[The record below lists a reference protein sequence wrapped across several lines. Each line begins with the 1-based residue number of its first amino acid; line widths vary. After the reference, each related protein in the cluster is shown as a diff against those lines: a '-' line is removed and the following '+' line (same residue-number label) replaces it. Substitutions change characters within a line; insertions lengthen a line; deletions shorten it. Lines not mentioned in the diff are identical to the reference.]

1 MAPERARAAFVFPG
15 QGSQAPGMGRSLRAS
30 SAAARRIWQ
39 AADAGYGASLSNLTG
54 AGSLDDL
61 QPTDVQQP
69 AIVAASVA
77 AFAAFNEVLGV
88 GGAAVTAS
96 GYPVNVAALAGH
108 SVGLVSA
115 VVAAGCTPVGEAVAL
130 VRDRGRFMAAA
141 AFKKPGRM
149 AAVLGLDEP
158 AVEDLTAAIR
168 SQTPGS
174 YLTVANINA
183 PGQIVVAGDLAAIDR
198 IVNEGR
204 KAGARRVIPLNVSG
218 AFHSVA
224 MLPAQA
230 AMRERLFAVGI
241 DPPAAPVISNIDA
254 GQLVD
259 PSVLRAELANH
270 IAAPVRWLDGIWAI
284 EALDVQHIVEFG
296 HGSVLTGMLR
306 RTVKGIELHNVSDL
320 ASARATAAALI
331 NE

>member
-15 QGSQAPGMGRSLRAS
+15 QGSQAPGMGRTLRESL
-30 SAAARRIWQ
+30 AAAREVWQ
-39 AADAGYGASLSNLTG
+39 AADASYGASLSELTG
-54 AGSLDDL
+54 AGSPADL

-69 AIVAASVA
+69 AIVAASIA

-88 GGAAVTAS
+88 NGATVGAN
-96 GYPVNVAALAGH
+96 GYPVNVVALAGH

-141 AFKKPGRM
+141 ASEKPGRM
-149 AAVLGLDEP
+149 AAVLGLDSD
-158 AVEDLTAAIR
+158 AVEDLTETIR
-168 SQTPGS
+168 AQIPGS
-174 YLTVANINA
+174 YLAVANINA
-183 PGQIVVAGDLAAIDR
+183 PGQVVVAGDLAAIDR
-198 IVNEGR
+198 MVDEGR

-230 AMRERLFAVGI
+230 AMRERLLAVGI
-241 DPPAAPVISNIDA
+241 DPPSAPVVSNIDA
-254 GQLVD
+254 GQLID
-259 PSVLRAELANH
+259 PSAIRAELANH
-270 IAAPVRWLDGIWAI
+270 IAAPVRWLDGIRAI
-284 EALDVQHIVEFG
+284 EAQGVRHMVEFG

-306 RTVKGIELHNVSDL
+306 RTVKGISLHNVSDL
-320 ASARATAAALI
+320 DSARATAAALTH
-331 NE
+331 E

>member
-1 MAPERARAAFVFPG
+1 MAPEQARAAFIFPG
-15 QGSQAPGMGRSLRAS
+15 QGSQAPGMGRDLRES
-30 SAAARRIWQ
+30 SAAARDVWQ
-39 AADAGYGASLSNLTG
+39 AADASYGVSLSELTG
-54 AGSLDDL
+54 AASPEDL

-69 AIVAASVA
+69 AIVTASVA

-88 GGAAVTAS
+88 AGAAVTANR
-96 GYPVNVAALAGH
+96 YPVDVVALAGH

-115 VVAAGCTPVGEAVAL
+115 VVAAGCTAVGEAVAL

-141 AFKKPGRM
+141 AFDKPGRM
-149 AAVLGLDEP
+149 AAVLGLDAD
-158 AVEDLTAAIR
+158 AVEDLASTIR
-168 SQTPGS
+168 AEIPGS
-174 YLTVANINA
+174 YLAVANVNA
-183 PGQIVVAGDLAAIDR
+183 PGQVVVAGDLAAIDR

-230 AMRERLFAVGI
+230 QMRERLLAVGI

-254 GQLVD
+254 GHLVD
-259 PSVLRAELANH
+259 PSAIRSELANH
-270 IAAPVRWLDGIWAI
+270 IAAPVRWLDGIRAI
-284 EALDVQHIVEFG
+284 EALDVRHIVEFG

-306 RTVKGIELHNVSDL
+306 RTVKGISLHNVSDMD
-320 ASARATAAALI
+320 SAQAVAAALT
-331 NE
+331 NG

>member
-1 MAPERARAAFVFPG
+1 MAPERARVAFVFPG
-15 QGSQAPGMGRSLRAS
+15 QGSQAPGMGRGLRES
-30 SAAARRIWQ
+30 SAAAGRVWR
-39 AADAGYGASLSNLTG
+39 AADAGYGESLSELTV
-54 AGSLDDL
+54 AGTSQDL

-69 AIVAASVA
+69 AIVATSVA

-88 GGAAVTAS
+88 DGAAVSAN

-141 AFKKPGRM
+141 AQAKPGRM
-149 AAVLGLDEP
+149 AAVLGLDTA
-158 AVEDLTAAIR
+158 AVEDLASTIR
-168 SQTPGS
+168 AELPGS
-174 YLTVANINA
+174 YLAVANINA
-183 PGQIVVAGDLAAIDR
+183 TGQVVVAGDLAAIDR
-198 IVNEGR
+198 VVNEGR
-204 KAGARRVIPLNVSG
+204 DAGARRVIPLNVSG

-230 AMRERLFAVGI
+230 AMRDRLLAVGI

-259 PSVLRAELANH
+259 PSAIRAELANH
-270 IAAPVRWLDGIWAI
+270 IAAPVRWLDGIRAI
-284 EALDVQHIVEFG
+284 EALGVRQIVEFG

-306 RTVKGIELHNVSDL
+306 RTVKGINLHNVSDL
-320 ASARATAAALI
+320 ETAQATAAALTHG
-331 NE
+331 